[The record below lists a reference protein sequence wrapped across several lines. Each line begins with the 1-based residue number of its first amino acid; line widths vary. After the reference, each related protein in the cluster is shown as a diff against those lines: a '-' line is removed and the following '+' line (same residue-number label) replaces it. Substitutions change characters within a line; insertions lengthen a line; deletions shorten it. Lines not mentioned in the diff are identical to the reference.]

1 MDLKDLNL
9 EPTTRIE
16 TFPIWEGST
25 VTIMQTKFGPG
36 MRVGTAPKVV
46 KIDPPAGK
54 NYGPLPEG
62 WFVLPETS
70 WMRLREELLKGT
82 IPLEIMHAI
91 YKQAWEFE
99 YYKTKYEDGTLKEK
113 V

>member
-1 MDLKDLNL
+1 
-9 EPTTRIE
+9 
-16 TFPIWEGST
+16 
-25 VTIMQTKFGPG
+25 
-36 MRVGTAPKVV
+36 
-46 KIDPPAGK
+46 
-54 NYGPLPEG
+54 LPEG

-99 YYKTKYEDGTLKEK
+99 YYKTKYEDGTLKER